1 MEWPQP
7 VEAYVV
13 AGPQVVGHPSRLCAH
28 RSICVLECQKNA
40 WQKRCKR
47 SRTFSPH
54 ARDMENTQSWL
65 VRLVAAL
72 RRTTRKAPWMAT
84 HNCCRAAVPTV
95 HASVAQ
101 KSQCPPTSPDAA
113 GMHNYRWDI
122 LETTAY
128 IVSRRPAPRC
138 AACAAQSSLPTQL
151 QILLPPP
158 GPPFAL
164 PPPPPP
170 PPPHAFFNLSSAS
183 ACVAASTCQGNA
195 RALDGGNTR
204 QGGERQ

>member
-128 IVSRRPAPRC
+128 IVSRRPAPPS
-138 AACAAQSSLPTQL
+138 AAQRRAAPPAPRKARYRPSFRSYSRLPAHL
-151 QILLPPP
+151 SRSRRRRRRRRLM
-158 GPPFAL
+158 
-164 PPPPPP
+164 
-170 PPPHAFFNLSSAS
+170 LSSTSPRPRHAWLRRP
-183 ACVAASTCQGNA
+183 A
-195 RALDGGNTR
+195 RETPVL
-204 QGGERQ
+204 